1 MTAPDGHSPEAT
13 GAVGGAPGRGGRTV
27 GGRGDAGADAVVR
40 LGLDSGSLA
49 GVGTLADL
57 LRANTDLTDDD
68 IDHLHALVADW
79 ALLADLSFADLL
91 LLVPRRGTGR
101 AGASAEFFVV
111 AQVRPTTGPTAY
123 HNDEV
128 GSVVINRWVV
138 QNAWAQRRIARE
150 GEPEWDGGVPVRTEA
165 IPVVHGD
172 RAIAVL
178 ARDTNLATTR
188 TPSALE
194 SAYLQC
200 ANNLALMI
208 AEGAFPFRGSSAELP
223 EAPRVGDGMMRL
235 DSAGSVIFASPNAL
249 SAYRRLGYTGNVTG
263 EDLRSVH
270 RALNLPATTPAVWH
284 ALGRRRPVEVESS
297 IGSTVVLLRAIPLFP
312 GAVREVLVLV
322 RDVSELRRREAQL
335 LSKDATIREIHH
347 RVKNNLQTVAAL
359 LRLQMR
365 RTPMDEA
372 KDALKESVRRV
383 TSIALVHE
391 TLSQSLGE
399 SVPFDEIADQLTS
412 VTVDL
417 ASTGGRATTRREG
430 SFGQL
435 PGTLATPLALV
446 LSELLQNAVEH
457 AFDGSNGKI
466 TIRVRRGAERLDVV
480 VSDDGAGLPADFQ
493 LEHSPRLGL
502 QIVRQLVLG
511 EMQGAIRLQAGAGG
525 GTEAL
530 LSIPLVLG

>member
-1 MTAPDGHSPEAT
+1 MLHAS
-13 GAVGGAPGRGGRTV
+13 
-27 GGRGDAGADAVVR
+27 
-40 LGLDSGSLA
+40 
-49 GVGTLADL
+49 
-57 LRANTDLTDDD
+57 TDLNDDD

-91 LLVPRRGTGR
+91 LLVPSGST
-101 AGASAEFFVV
+101 ATGASRDAGTEFLVV

-138 QNAWAQRRIARE
+138 RNAWQELRIARE

-165 IPVVHGD
+165 IPVRHGD
-172 RAIAVL
+172 RIIAVL

-194 SAYLQC
+194 SAYLQG

-208 AEGAFPFRGSSAELP
+208 AEGLFPFRGSSAELP
-223 EAPRVGDGMMRL
+223 EAPRVGDGMLRL
-235 DSAGSVIFASPNAL
+235 DGAGKVIFASPNAL

-270 RALNLPATTPAVWH
+270 RSLHLPATTPAVWH
-284 ALGRRRPVEVESS
+284 AIGRRRPVEVELSAA
-297 IGSTVVLLRAIPLFP
+297 STVVLLRAIPLFP
-312 GAVREVLVLV
+312 GQTREVLILV

-365 RTPMDEA
+365 RTKVDEA
-372 KDALKESVRRV
+372 RDALRESVRRV
-383 TSIALVHE
+383 TSIAVVHE
-391 TLSQSLGE
+391 TLSQTLGE
-399 SVPFDEIADQLTS
+399 SVPFDEIADQITS

-417 ASTGGRATTRREG
+417 ASTGTRATTRRIG
-430 SFGQL
+430 SFGML
-435 PGTLATPLALV
+435 SGALATPLALV

-457 AFDGSNGKI
+457 AFDGSSGSI
-466 TIRVRRGAERLDVV
+466 QLRVSRTADRLDVV
-480 VSDDGAGLPADFQ
+480 VADDGAGLPDDFQ

-511 EMQGAIRLQAGAGG
+511 EMQGTIRLQAGATR

-530 LSIPLVLG
+530 LSIPLSSS

>member
-1 MTAPDGHSPEAT
+1 M
-13 GAVGGAPGRGGRTV
+13 
-27 GGRGDAGADAVVR
+27 
-40 LGLDSGSLA
+40 
-49 GVGTLADL
+49 GTLADA
-57 LRANTDLTDDD
+57 LRASTDLSGDD

-91 LLVPRRGTGR
+91 LLVPVRSGSVR
-101 AGASAEFFVV
+101 AGHAGGMEFQVV

-138 QNAWAQRRIARE
+138 QNAWREHRIARE

-165 IPVVHGD
+165 IPVRHGD
-172 RAIAVL
+172 RVIAVL

-194 SAYLQC
+194 SAYLQG

-235 DSAGSVIFASPNAL
+235 DGAGKVIFASPNAL
-249 SAYRRLGYTGNVTG
+249 SAYRRLGHTGNVTG
-263 EDLRSVH
+263 EDLRTVH

-284 ALGRRRPVEVESS
+284 AISRRRPVEVE
-297 IGSTVVLLRAIPLFP
+297 IEVGSTVVLLRAIPLYP
-312 GAVREVLVLV
+312 GAIREVLVLV

-365 RTPMDEA
+365 RTKADEA
-372 KDALKESVRRV
+372 RDALRESVRRV
-383 TSIALVHE
+383 TSIAVVHE
-391 TLSQSLGE
+391 TLSQTLGE
-399 SVPFDEIADQLTS
+399 SVPFDEIADQITS

-417 ASTGGRATTRREG
+417 ASTGTRATTRRVG

-435 PGTLATPLALV
+435 SGELATPLALV
-446 LSELLQNAVEH
+446 ISELLQNAVEH
-457 AFDGSNGKI
+457 AFDGSSGAI
-466 TIRVRRGAERLDVV
+466 ELRVQRAEDRLDVV
-480 VSDDGAGLPADFQ
+480 VADDGAGLPDDFQ

-511 EMQGAIRLQAGAGG
+511 EMRGTIRLQAGPAR

-530 LSIPLVLG
+530 LSIPLS

>member
-1 MTAPDGHSPEAT
+1 M
-13 GAVGGAPGRGGRTV
+13 
-27 GGRGDAGADAVVR
+27 
-40 LGLDSGSLA
+40 
-49 GVGTLADL
+49 GTLADT
-57 LRANTDLTDDD
+57 LRASTDLSDDD

-91 LLVPRRGTGR
+91 LLVPVRSSSKRSRHGGM
-101 AGASAEFFVV
+101 EFQVV

-138 QNAWAQRRIARE
+138 QNAWREHRIARE

-165 IPVVHGD
+165 IPVRHGD
-172 RAIAVL
+172 RVIAVL

-208 AEGAFPFRGSSAELP
+208 AEGAFPFRGNSAELP

-235 DSAGSVIFASPNAL
+235 DSAGKVIFASPNAL

-263 EDLRSVH
+263 EDLRSVP

-284 ALGRRRPVEVESS
+284 AISRRRPVEVELSV
-297 IGSTVVLLRAIPLFP
+297 GSTVVLLRAIPLFP
-312 GAVREVLVLV
+312 GSTREVLVLV

-365 RTPMDEA
+365 RTKVDEA
-372 KDALKESVRRV
+372 REALSESVRRV
-383 TSIALVHE
+383 TSIAVVHE
-391 TLSQSLGE
+391 TLSQTLGE
-399 SVPFDEIADQLTS
+399 SVPFDEIADQITS

-417 ASTGGRATTRREG
+417 ASTGTRATTRRKG
-430 SFGQL
+430 SFGRL
-435 PGTLATPLALV
+435 PGELATPLALV

-457 AFDGSNGKI
+457 AFEGSSG
-466 TIRVRRGAERLDVV
+466 TIELRVNRTDDRLDVV
-480 VSDDGAGLPADFQ
+480 VADDGAGLPEDFQ

-511 EMQGAIRLQAGAGG
+511 EMRGTIRLQAGPTR

-530 LSIPLVLG
+530 LSIPLS